1 MKETQED
8 GWAVIR
14 WIDTDGGARSGDLAD
29 VLAAMSNDGVEK
41 FPALRPHQADAWHM
55 LLVQLAVL
63 ATEKSGRR
71 TMPTEAASWRTALL
85 SLTPEHPG
93 GEPWKLVVED
103 ITRPAFMQPPMLETD
118 FTRDK
123 KSGRRLNTA
132 STPDDIDTIV
142 NGMSHEIKSGIIQD
156 ARDDDWLFAL
166 ITLQTTQGSLGAGG
180 LAVSRMNGGYA
191 SRSTMRIVPPGG
203 ASASFLRDTTV
214 LLRERGGRPTRSGN
228 MPSPLLWLEPFR
240 TSIDDVPRSL
250 DLDPLY
256 VEVCRRI
263 RLDRRSDGR
272 LMAWIGS
279 NPPTPS
285 AVSEKGVT
293 GCPWTPIMLDGE
305 KRSYTPG
312 DDNDWRSVSRMFD
325 PAKVDIPLLA
335 RPSVEDAAGSIL
347 RLAGMKRGQ
356 GVTSRFDLFETPLP
370 DHADGPAAGF
380 GLIAS
385 TLREDPAN
393 TVWDGLKRALI
404 AAAQN
409 ATDKIRYEHA
419 ASVSWANGVVV
430 NFQEN
435 LMEETM
441 RTDAPFDPE
450 NRRTA
455 AVAAARRTFE
465 EATAMLPGSGTP
477 KVVSSIARAAGRL
490 ESVLRRRKETDEPA
504 A

>member
-1 MKETQED
+1 MKEREKD

-14 WIDTDGGARSGDLAD
+14 WIDAEGNARTGDLAD
-29 VLAAMSNDGVEK
+29 VLAAMTANRVDR
-41 FPALRPHQADAWHM
+41 FPALKPHQADAWHM
-55 LLVQLAVL
+55 LLVQIGVL
-63 ATEKSGRR
+63 ATENAGG
-71 TMPTEAASWRTALL
+71 TMPEDASAWRTAVL
-85 SLTPEHPG
+85 SLTPNHPG
-93 GEPWKLVVED
+93 GEPWRLVVED
-103 ITRPAFMQPPMLETD
+103 VSKPAFMQPPMLETD
-118 FTRDK
+118 FSLDK
-123 KSGRRLNTA
+123 KTKRRLNSV

-142 NGMSHEIKSGIIQD
+142 NGMSHEIKSGIMQE

-166 ITLQTTQGSLGAGG
+166 VTLQTTQGSLGAGS

-203 ASASFLRDTTV
+203 ASASFLRDASI
-214 LLRERGGRPTRSGN
+214 LLRERSEIPRNQGN
-228 MPSPLLWLEPFR
+228 MPSPLLWLEPFKA
-240 TSIDDVPRSL
+240 SLDDVPRSL

-263 RLDRRSDGR
+263 RLDRRSDGT
-272 LMAWIGS
+272 LMAWMGT

-325 PAKVDIPLLA
+325 AEKVEIPLLA
-335 RPSVEDAAGSIL
+335 KPHPEDVDGSIVK
-347 RLAGMKRGQ
+347 LAGMKRGQ
-356 GVTSRFDLFETPLP
+356 GVTSRFDLFETALP
-370 DHADGPAAGF
+370 DHADGTAAGF
-380 GLIAS
+380 ALLGT
-385 TLREDPAN
+385 TLRDDPA
-393 TVWDGLKRALI
+393 TGVWEGLRRALI

-409 ATDKIRYEHA
+409 ATDKIRFEHA
-419 ASVSWANGVVV
+419 ASVSWASRIVV

-435 LMEETM
+435 LAEETA
-441 RTDAPFDPE
+441 RSDAPLDPE
-450 NRRTA
+450 NRRAA

-490 ESVLRRRKETDEPA
+490 EAALRQRKEADEPA

>member
-1 MKETQED
+1 MKEKEED
-8 GWAVIR
+8 GWPVIR
-14 WIDTDGGARSGDLAD
+14 WVDAEGGARSGDLAD
-29 VLAAMSNDGVEK
+29 VLAAMNANRVDS

-55 LLVQLAVL
+55 LLVQLGVL
-63 ATEKSGRR
+63 ATEKAGGA
-71 TMPTEAASWRTALL
+71 MPESASAWRAALL
-85 SLTPEHPG
+85 ALTPEHPN
-93 GEPWKLVVED
+93 GEPWRLVVD
-103 ITRPAFMQPPMLETD
+103 DVSKPAFMQPPMLETD
-118 FTRDK
+118 FSLNK
-123 KSGRRLNTA
+123 KTKRRLNSV

-142 NGMSHEIKSGIIQD
+142 NGMSHEIKSGIMQD

-166 ITLQTTQGSLGAGG
+166 VTLQTTQGSLGAGS

-203 ASASFLRDTTV
+203 ASASFLRDASI
-214 LLRERGGRPTRSGN
+214 LLRERKTLAGDRGN
-228 MPSPLLWLEPFR
+228 MPSPLLWLQPFR
-240 TSIDDVPRSL
+240 ASLDDVPRSL

-256 VEVCRRI
+256 IEVCRRI
-263 RLDRRSDGR
+263 RLDRRSDGA
-272 LMAWIGS
+272 LKAWIGS

-285 AVSEKGVT
+285 AASEKGVT
-293 GCPWTPIMLDGE
+293 GCPWTPIMLEGE

-325 PAKVDIPLLA
+325 AEKVEIPLLA
-335 RPSVEDAAGSIL
+335 RTHPEDVDGSIV

-356 GVTSRFDLFETPLP
+356 GVTSRFDILQTVLP
-370 DHADGPAAGF
+370 DHPDGTEAGF
-380 GLIAS
+380 ELLGS
-385 TLREDPAN
+385 TLRDDPAN
-393 TVWDGLKRALI
+393 GVWEGLRRALI

-409 ATDKIRYEHA
+409 ATDKIRFEHA
-419 ASVSWANGVVV
+419 ASVSWAGRAAV

-435 LMEETM
+435 LVEEIA
-441 RTDAPFDPE
+441 RSDAPHDPV
-450 NRRTA
+450 NRRAA

-490 ESVLRRRKETDEPA
+490 EAALRQRKEADEPA